1 MGHLTTRDAYKNLEE
16 RINWF
21 TQGAPPSETLYKILQ
36 VLYTEKEAKWVALLP
51 VRPFTLKR
59 AARIWGTTEAKAEK
73 LLDHLCDKAL
83 LVDSDYHGERQ
94 FVMPP
99 PMAGFIEFAL
109 MRTRGDIDQKY
120 LSELYYQYMNVEE
133 DFVKDLFY
141 ATETRLGR
149 VFVQEPVLTN
159 DKMNH
164 ILDYERAT
172 HIVKEAR
179 YIGLGTCYCRHK
191 MYHNGHPCEIDAPWD
206 VCLTFDNVARSLA
219 EHGGYARL
227 ISKEEAMDALER
239 SYASNLVQIGE
250 NVREHPAFI
259 CNCCGCCCEALQAA
273 RRFSPMQPVATTNY
287 IPEVSLEKCVGCGKC
302 AEVCP
307 ILAISLKEEMA
318 EEQTRKTERQEA
330 GRSEG
335 MIRAAG
341 GTEGM
346 VQAAGG
352 TEGMVQAAGGT
363 ESMVRVT
370 GESGTGTQGIS
381 GARKVKKHARIDTE
395 ICLGC
400 GVCARNCPTKA
411 IELKHRPI
419 QVITPVNS
427 THRFVLQAIE
437 KGTLQNLIFD
447 NQAFA
452 NHRAMAA
459 VFGTIL
465 KLPPVKQALASKQFK
480 SVYLDRLLSMQKKA
494 GKAGKG

>member
-1 MGHLTTRDAYKNLEE
+1 MGHITSKDAYKNLEE

-21 TQGAPPSETLYKILQ
+21 TQGAPPSETFYKILQ

-51 VRPFTLKR
+51 VRPFTLKK

-73 LLDHLCDKAL
+73 VLDHLCEKAL
-83 LVDSDYHGERQ
+83 LVDSTYRGVRR

-133 DFVKDLFY
+133 DFVKDLFF

-149 VFVQEPVLTN
+149 VYVQEPVLTN
-159 DKMNH
+159 DKTNH

-172 HIVKEAR
+172 HIVEEAQ
-179 YIGLGTCYCRHK
+179 YIGVGTCYCRHK
-191 MYHNGHPCEIDAPWD
+191 AYHAGHPCEIDAPWD

-219 EHGGYARL
+219 ENGGYARL
-227 ISKEEAMDALER
+227 ISKEEAKDVLER

-273 RRFSPMQPVATTNY
+273 RRFAPMQPVATTNY
-287 IPEVSLEKCVGCGKC
+287 IPEVSDEKCIHCGKC
-302 AEVCP
+302 SKVCP
-307 ILAISLKEEMA
+307 ILAIAMEEGKPPA
-318 EEQTRKTERQEA
+318 
-330 GRSEG
+330 
-335 MIRAAG
+335 
-341 GTEGM
+341 
-346 VQAAGG
+346 
-352 TEGMVQAAGGT
+352 
-363 ESMVRVT
+363 
-370 GESGTGTQGIS
+370 
-381 GARKVKKHARIDTE
+381 IDKE

-411 IELKHRPI
+411 IELKRRPI

-437 KGTLQNLIFD
+437 KGTLQNLVFD

-465 KLPPVKQALASKQFK
+465 KLPPLKQAMASRQFK
-480 SVYLDRLLSMQKKA
+480 SVYLDKLLSLHKKE
-494 GKAGKG
+494 KQ

>member
-1 MGHLTTRDAYKNLEE
+1 MGHLTTKDAYKNLEQ

-21 TQGAPPSETLYKILQ
+21 TQGAPASETLYKILQ

-51 VRPFTLKR
+51 VRPFTLKK
-59 AARIWGTTEAKAEK
+59 AARIWGTTESKAEK
-73 LLDHLCDKAL
+73 LLDHLCSKAL
-83 LVDSDYHGERQ
+83 LVDSEYHGQRQ

-133 DFVKDLFY
+133 DFVKDLFF

-149 VFVQEPVLTN
+149 TYVQEPVLTN
-159 DKMNH
+159 ENTNH
-164 ILDYERAT
+164 ILDYERAS
-172 HIVKEAR
+172 HIVEEAD
-179 YIGLGTCYCRHK
+179 YIGLGLCYCRHK
-191 MYHNGHPCEIDAPWD
+191 AYHAGHPCEIDAPWD

-219 EHGGYARL
+219 ENGDYAKL
-227 ISKEEAMDALER
+227 ISKEEALDVLER
-239 SYASNLVQIGE
+239 SYESNLVQIGE

-273 RRFSPMQPVATTNY
+273 RKFSPMQPVATTNY
-287 IPEVSLEKCVGCGKC
+287 IPEILTNTCIGCGKC
-302 AEVCP
+302 AKVCP
-307 ILAISLKEEMA
+307 ILAISMEEN
-318 EEQTRKTERQEA
+318 ETVPGNSKQKK
-330 GRSEG
+330 
-335 MIRAAG
+335 RAVVDA
-341 GTEGM
+341 
-346 VQAAGG
+346 
-352 TEGMVQAAGGT
+352 
-363 ESMVRVT
+363 
-370 GESGTGTQGIS
+370 
-381 GARKVKKHARIDTE
+381 E

-411 IELKHRPI
+411 IELKRRPV

-465 KLPPVKQALASKQFK
+465 KLPPLKQALASKQFK
-480 SVYLDRLLSMQKKA
+480 SVYLDKLLAAHKK
-494 GKAGKG
+494 GRD

>member
-1 MGHLTTRDAYKNLEE
+1 MGHLTTKDAYKNLED

-21 TQGAPPSETLYKILQ
+21 TQGAPASDTLYKILQ

-51 VRPFTLKR
+51 VRPFTLKK

-73 LLDHLCDKAL
+73 LLDRLCEKAL
-83 LVDSDYHGERQ
+83 LVDSDYRGERQ

-133 DFVKDLFY
+133 DFVKNLFF

-149 VFVQEPVLTN
+149 VYVQEPVLTN
-159 DKMNH
+159 DKTNH

-172 HIVKEAR
+172 HIVEEAK

-191 MYHNGHPCEIDAPWD
+191 MYHAGHPCEINAPWD

-219 EHGGYARL
+219 EHGDYAKL
-227 ISKEEAMDALER
+227 ISKEEAKEVLER
-239 SYASNLVQIGE
+239 SYESNLVQIGE

-273 RRFSPMQPVATTNY
+273 RKFSPMQPVATTNY
-287 IPEVSLEKCVGCGKC
+287 MPRVSAKTCIGCGKC
-302 AEVCP
+302 AKVCP
-307 ILAISLKEEMA
+307 ILAISMKE
-318 EEQTRKTERQEA
+318 
-330 GRSEG
+330 GRP
-335 MIRAAG
+335 
-341 GTEGM
+341 
-346 VQAAGG
+346 V
-352 TEGMVQAAGGT
+352 
-363 ESMVRVT
+363 
-370 GESGTGTQGIS
+370 
-381 GARKVKKHARIDTE
+381 IDGE

-411 IELKHRPI
+411 ISLERRPI

-465 KLPPVKQALASKQFK
+465 KLPPLKQALASKQFK
-480 SVYLDRLLSMQKKA
+480 SVYLDRLLSKYQKEE
-494 GKAGKG
+494 

>member
-1 MGHLTTRDAYKNLEE
+1 MGHLTARDAYKNLED

-21 TQGAPPSETLYKILQ
+21 VQGAPSSETWYKILQ
-36 VLYTEKEAKWVALLP
+36 VLYTEKEAKWVAMLP

-59 AARIWGTTEAKAEK
+59 AAKIWGTTEAKAEK
-73 LLDHLCDKAL
+73 LLDRLCEKAL
-83 LVDSDYHGERQ
+83 MVDSYYKGQRR

-99 PMAGFIEFAL
+99 PMAGFLEFAL

-133 DFVKDLFY
+133 DFVKELFFSV
-141 ATETRLGR
+141 ETPQGR

-159 DKMNH
+159 DKTNH

-172 HIVKEAR
+172 HIIEDAK
-179 YIGLGTCYCRHK
+179 YIGVGTCYCRHR
-191 MYHNGHPCEIDAPWD
+191 MYHAGHPCEIDAPWD
-206 VCLTFDNVARSLA
+206 VCLTFNNVARSLA
-219 EHGGYARL
+219 ENGEYTRL
-227 ISKEEAMDALER
+227 ISKEEAMDVLER

-273 RRFSPMQPVATTNY
+273 RKFSPMQPVATTNY
-287 IPEVSLEKCVGCGKC
+287 MPKVHSDKCVGCGKC
-302 AEVCP
+302 AKVCP
-307 ILAISLKEEMA
+307 ILAIAMEEG
-318 EEQTRKTERQEA
+318 QTEDN
-330 GRSEG
+330 S
-335 MIRAAG
+335 
-341 GTEGM
+341 
-346 VQAAGG
+346 
-352 TEGMVQAAGGT
+352 
-363 ESMVRVT
+363 
-370 GESGTGTQGIS
+370 
-381 GARKVKKHARIDTE
+381 KKHPVIDSE

-411 IELKHRPI
+411 IELERRPVQI
-419 QVITPVNS
+419 ITPVNS
-427 THRFVLQAIE
+427 THRFVVQAIE

-465 KLPPVKQALASKQFK
+465 RLPPLKQALASKQFK
-480 SVYLDRLLSMQKKA
+480 SVYLDKLLSMYDNKMV
-494 GKAGKG
+494 

>member
-1 MGHLTTRDAYKNLEE
+1 MNQLGHLTTRDAYKSLEE

-36 VLYTEKEAKWVALLP
+36 VLYSEKEAKWVALLP
-51 VRPFTLKR
+51 VRPFTLKK
-59 AARIWGTTEAKAEK
+59 AAKIWGTTEAKAEK
-73 LLDHLCDKAL
+73 LLDHLCEKAL
-83 LVDSDYHGERQ
+83 LVDSYYQGERK

-133 DFVKDLFY
+133 DFVKDLFF

-164 ILDYERAT
+164 ILDFERAT
-172 HIVKEAR
+172 HIVEEAK

-191 MYHNGHPCEIDAPWD
+191 AYHAGHPCEIDAPWD
-206 VCLTFDNVARSLA
+206 VCLTFDNVARSLS

-227 ISKEEAMDALER
+227 ISKEEAKEVLEL
-239 SYASNLVQIGE
+239 SYESNLVQIGE

-273 RRFSPMQPVATTNY
+273 RKFSPMQPVATTNY
-287 IPEVSLEKCVGCGKC
+287 IPRVNEETCIGCGKC
-302 AEVCP
+302 ARVCP
-307 ILAISLKEEMA
+307 IFAISVKEETTQA
-318 EEQTRKTERQEA
+318 EGGKKRKWA
-330 GRSEG
+330 
-335 MIRAAG
+335 
-341 GTEGM
+341 
-346 VQAAGG
+346 
-352 TEGMVQAAGGT
+352 
-363 ESMVRVT
+363 RV
-370 GESGTGTQGIS
+370 
-381 GARKVKKHARIDTE
+381 DTE

-400 GVCARNCPTKA
+400 GVCARNCPTRA
-411 IELKHRPI
+411 IELERRPVQI
-419 QVITPVNS
+419 ITPVNS

-459 VFGTIL
+459 VFSTIL
-465 KLPPVKQALASKQFK
+465 KLPPLKQALASKQFK
-480 SVYLDRLLSMQKKA
+480 SVYLDKLLSMQEKKREQ
-494 GKAGKG
+494 

>member
-1 MGHLTTRDAYKNLEE
+1 MGHLTTRDAYKSLEE

-21 TQGAPPSETLYKILQ
+21 TQGAPPSDALYKILQ

-73 LLDHLCDKAL
+73 LLDRLCEKAL
-83 LVDSDYHGERQ
+83 LVDSEYRGERQ

-133 DFVKDLFY
+133 DFVKDLFF

-159 DKMNH
+159 DRTNH

-172 HIVKEAR
+172 HIVEEAE

-191 MYHNGHPCEIDAPWD
+191 MYHAGHPCEINAPWE

-219 EHGGYARL
+219 EHGEYARL
-227 ISKEEAMDALER
+227 ISKEEAKEVLEL
-239 SYASNLVQIGE
+239 SYESNLVQIGE

-273 RRFSPMQPVATTNY
+273 RKFSPMQPVATTNY
-287 IPEVSLEKCVGCGKC
+287 MPEVSADACIGCGKC
-302 AEVCP
+302 AKVCP
-307 ILAISLKEEMA
+307 ILAISMEE
-318 EEQTRKTERQEA
+318 EGEGA
-330 GRSEG
+330 G
-335 MIRAAG
+335 
-341 GTEGM
+341 
-346 VQAAGG
+346 
-352 TEGMVQAAGGT
+352 
-363 ESMVRVT
+363 
-370 GESGTGTQGIS
+370 
-381 GARKVKKHARIDTE
+381 KKKRPKIDPE

-400 GVCARNCPTKA
+400 GVCARNCPAKA
-411 IELKHRPI
+411 IELKSRPV

-437 KGTLQNLIFD
+437 KGTLQNLVFD

-465 KLPPVKQALASKQFK
+465 KLPPLKQALASRQFK
-480 SVYLDRLLSMQKKA
+480 SVYLDRLLSMQKKQ
-494 GKAGKG
+494 KK